1 MLEHRRG
8 PNPKTERA
16 ERAGLRHAAADYQ
29 QKLRENT
36 AL

>member
-8 PNPKTERA
+8 PNPKT